1 MIVWIIFL
9 DTSMEKI
16 ATTKLWKKFTDIQT
30 INKNQIPV
38 GQWNI
43 GRKHFGDKKSNPLS
57 MNGHHIISPSKL
69 SSKVDDL

>member
-1 MIVWIIFL
+1 M
-9 DTSMEKI
+9 
-16 ATTKLWKKFTDIQT
+16 
-30 INKNQIPV
+30 NKNQIPV